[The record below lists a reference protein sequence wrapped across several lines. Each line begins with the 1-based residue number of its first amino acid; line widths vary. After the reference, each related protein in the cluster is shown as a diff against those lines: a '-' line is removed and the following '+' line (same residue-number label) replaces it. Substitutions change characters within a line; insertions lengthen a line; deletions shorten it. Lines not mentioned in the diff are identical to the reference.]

1 MRIKTMEFDRGAT
14 LQEHQNAL
22 LMLLHELD
30 RVCRELNIP
39 YMLFAGSLL
48 GAVREKGFIPWDD
61 DLDVILLREDYDRLL
76 ALGDT
81 CLDGNK
87 FFLQKEFSEH
97 WPMPFSKLRLQNT
110 ACIERYIPKDPLT
123 HQGVYIDVFPMDNLA
138 DWKPIRTLQFLA
150 SKAVIAK
157 SLDRRGYLTDSKL
170 KRLFMAFCRL
180 LPRKPLAEFV
190 YRRRDKN
197 TEMLH
202 SFFAASSR
210 YEKSVFPRRWFGSQ
224 RELLFEDGM
233 FMVPADY
240 EEILTTLYGDYMT
253 PTPADKRG
261 VKVHAE
267 IVDLENSYEMYE
279 GIQRHMEFKEF
290 TRSIR

>member
-1 MRIKTMEFDRGAT
+1 MGFERGAT
-14 LQEHQNAL
+14 LREHQEAL
-22 LMLLHELD
+22 LRLLRELD

-61 DLDVILLREDYDRLL
+61 DLDVIMLREDYDRLM

-81 CLDGNK
+81 CLDGET

-123 HQGVYIDVFPMDNLA
+123 HQGVYIDIFPMDNLA
-138 DWKPIRTLQFLA
+138 DSKPIRCLQFLA

-157 SLDRRGYLTDSKL
+157 ALDRRGYLTDSKL
-170 KRLFMAFCRL
+170 KRVFMVLCRG

-190 YRRRDKN
+190 YRRKARN
-197 TEMLH
+197 TNMLH

-210 YEKSVFPRRWFGSQ
+210 YEKSVFPREWFAGQ
-224 RELLFEDGM
+224 RELPFEDGH
-233 FMVPADY
+233 FQVPVGY

-253 PTPADKRG
+253 PTPVGERG

-279 GIQRHMEFKEF
+279 GIQCHMEFKEF